1 MNENQPTAAAVTD
14 GNGLTPEQQ
23 HLLQQATSH
32 DSPFDYIVVG
42 SGAGGGPL
50 ACRLA
55 LANKRVLLIEAGQDP
70 AEAKSADYP
79 TAEPGEIHNIPGY
92 HGAATEDKELSWQFS
107 VRHYE
112 NDARQ
117 VADPKYDAR
126 RDPSRPEYNKETT
139 VPGSPE
145 ASPPLPGATP
155 SVRNK
160 GKGGVFY
167 PRSSGIGGCTGHHAM
182 IVVRPNDRD
191 WEHIADVTGDD
202 SWRAAK
208 MQPYFARFERCLY
221 LDTARHF
228 LAKVMGPI
236 SRLLQWLARFWN
248 PRAVLEGGGHGK
260 EGWQPTSLIAPE
272 LVLRIIKTDKRFTK
286 VLLTAALEV
295 AERSGRLFAWLRRLF
310 IQFGSVRPFDPND
323 TGTRRRTPE
332 GSFLIPLGIESGE
345 AVDEIGGALIGR
357 RTGVREFILRTQKE
371 KPHNLVV
378 ARGVLAQRVLF
389 ADGGDV
395 PKAIGVECVEGD
407 HLYAASPLHDPEK
420 LPNAANERDKA
431 RFLRYFTKGE
441 VILCGGAFNTPQLLM
456 LSGIG
461 ERAHLKQHGIRCVV
475 DLPGVGRNL
484 QDRYEIAVISEMKE
498 DFTTLK
504 GVSFTP
510 GDERDPAR
518 LEWLRKKSGLYATNG
533 GSLAIIRRSAAAD
546 GPEPDLFTFGVPVAF
561 RGYYWNWSRELLRS
575 DKRLN
580 DQTGPDGRDAR
591 RNLWTWVILKAYT
604 RNHGGVVRLRSP
616 NAFDTPEICFHSF
629 DEGAVAHWE
638 KDVTALIEAVRDVRA
653 INARARQRRPGLFVR
668 EIQPGASLADCGDQ
682 PPDHQSELG
691 EWIKNEAWGHHACGT
706 CRIGSDPW
714 QADAAGLKDRDAVL
728 DSKFRVHGVQ
738 GLRVVDASVF
748 PRIPGYFILAP
759 VFMISEKAAD
769 VLIEEPKV
777 ELFPEAVRHAEME
790 AVRARRA
797 RAGVDPQAGVVGVA
811 LSGGGIRSAT
821 FALGVMQ
828 GLAAKNRL
836 RHVDYLS
843 TVSGGGFTGSFVGR
857 LFTRPRIKQAGDP
870 CGRVQDILT
879 NESSAPLNWLRSHG
893 NYILAS
899 GRDDIVQALGVFFR
913 GVFSVHV
920 VIGAL
925 LFAAFALLCA
935 VGPALPA
942 RLQSPTALVGTRT
955 ESELKTGAPGVYA
968 LSGVPGEDQGSAGR
982 GTSSYDHRDS
992 RASAKAAVAVMPS
1005 SSWSISLWWWLPVA
1019 LFGLAILPMK
1029 LGYWLAPKPG
1039 SCRVHPP
1046 FALAVWLT
1054 LIGGAAGA
1062 LTLPGGFK
1070 WAAGGLVVLG
1080 LAWAWQEVVRKAPA
1094 DGRDAEAA
1102 RLREGTLV
1110 RNRLTRSLGE
1120 TLIVLGVLLAWVL
1133 IDTVARTIAGR
1144 GIAATLAIVTAA
1156 LAPALPVLRWIA
1168 SRMMQPSAKGGKF
1181 TQVTVGVVAVALGVF
1196 LVLVLDV
1203 LAHELF
1209 LRASAAWAWSVL
1221 GLALLFSIVLGR
1233 AFDLLNLSS
1242 LHAPYA
1248 ARLVRTFQGAT
1259 NEARLFAQESEPAR
1273 DIQVVHSD
1281 DDVAHSDYR
1290 PEECGGPLHLINVC
1304 ISETVDYA
1312 SQREIKERKG
1322 VPMSV
1327 GSVGVSVGRR
1337 FFATWSRPPGR
1348 LPWKRR
1354 LRLWLEGI
1362 ETDAHR
1368 CAALRALRPGEPDA
1382 FHPLARKDGQPTVP
1396 DSLTLGTWTAVS
1408 GAAFSTGTGRTTSWF
1423 MALLFGLVNLRLGY
1437 WWNSGTHAT
1446 ERPGRYPGNLW
1457 RRLKGLPGS
1466 IFRTQELLL
1475 AEWRARFA
1483 GPSRQYWNLSDGGHV
1498 ENTGLYELIRRRV
1511 PLMICAD
1518 ATRDPTYTFEDLAE
1532 LVRQARTDFG
1542 AEIEWLNPG
1551 DAQGTAA
1558 NPWAAIE
1565 AALPPNTELPGWVR
1579 QWMDPRAL
1587 GPLNK
1592 IRSKRRPCAA
1602 LGRVTFHEGADV
1614 CWLLLLKPGLTG
1626 IEPLDVTH
1634 HASAHPGFP
1643 QDPTLDQFFDDAQWE
1658 SYRKLGQG
1666 TASRVIQP
1674 P

>member
-1 MNENQPTAAAVTD
+1 MNENQPTAAAVTE

-32 DSPFDYIVVG
+32 DSPFDYIIVG

-55 LANKRVLLIEAGQDP
+55 VAGKKVLLIEAGQDP
-70 AEAKSADYP
+70 AEARSADYP
-79 TAEPGEIHNIPGY
+79 KAEPGEIHNIPGY
-92 HGAATEDKELSWQFS
+92 HGAATEDREMSWQFS

-126 RDPSRPEYNKETT
+126 RDPSSPDYNKETT
-139 VPGSPE
+139 APGSPE
-145 ASPPLPGATP
+145 ASPPLPGAAP
-155 SVRNK
+155 SVRTR

-221 LDTARHF
+221 VDEYRHF
-228 LAKVMGPI
+228 LAKVLGPI
-236 SRLLQWLARFWN
+236 SRFLQWLARFWD
-248 PRAVLEGGGHGK
+248 PRAVLDEGGHGR
-260 EGWQPTSLIAPE
+260 EGWQPTSLIAPQ
-272 LVLRIIKTDKRFTK
+272 LVRRIIKTDRRFTK

-295 AERSGRLFAWLRRLF
+295 AERTGRLFAWLHRLF

-323 TGTRRRTPE
+323 TGTRRATPE
-332 GSFLIPLGIESGE
+332 GSFLIPLGIESD
-345 AVDEIGGALIGR
+345 AARDENGRALRGR
-357 RTGVREFILRTQKE
+357 RAGLREFILRTQKE
-371 KPHNLVV
+371 RPQNLVV

-389 ADGGDV
+389 ADGGGV

-407 HLYAASPLHDPEK
+407 HLYAASPLHDPGKRPDPENEK
-420 LPNAANERDKA
+420 DRA
-431 RFLRYFTKGE
+431 RFVSYFTKGE
-441 VILCGGAFNTPQLLM
+441 VILCGGAFNSPQLLM

-461 ERAHLKQHGIRCVV
+461 ERAHLEAHGIRCVV

-498 DFTTLK
+498 DFATLK
-504 GVSFTP
+504 DVSFTP

-518 LEWLRKKSGLYATNG
+518 LEWLRQKSGLYATNG

-546 GPEPDLFTFGVPVAF
+546 GPEPDLFTFGVPAAF
-561 RGYYWNWSRELLRS
+561 RGYYWNWSRELLRAE
-575 DKRLN
+575 KRPN

-591 RNLWTWVILKAYT
+591 RNLWSWVILKAYT
-604 RNHGGVVRLRSP
+604 RNQGGIVRLRSP
-616 NAFDTPEICFHSF
+616 DAIDTPEICFHSF

-638 KDVTALIEAVRDVRA
+638 KDVAALIEAVRDARA
-653 INARARQRRPGLFVR
+653 INARVRQRRPGLFVR
-668 EIQPGASLADCGDQ
+668 EIQPGAGLADCGDQ

-691 EWIKNEAWGHHACGT
+691 NWIRNEAWGHHACGT
-706 CRIGSDPW
+706 CRMGSDPW
-714 QADAAGLKDRDAVL
+714 QADAARLNDEHAVL

-759 VFMISEKAAD
+759 IFMISEKAAD
-769 VLIEEPKV
+769 VLTGEAKDD
-777 ELFPEAVRHAEME
+777 LFPEAVRHAET
-790 AVRARRA
+790 AAIRTRRA

-843 TVSGGGFTGSFVGR
+843 TVSGGGFTGGFVGR
-857 LFTRPRIKQAGDP
+857 LFTRPRVREAGDP
-870 CGRVQDILT
+870 CGRVQDILAD
-879 NESSAPLNWLRSHG
+879 ESSAPLNWLRRHG

-913 GVFSVHV
+913 SVFSVHF
-920 VIGAL
+920 VIGTL

-942 RLQSPTALVGTRT
+942 RLQSPTALLGTPS
-955 ESELKTGAPGVYA
+955 ESELKTGVPGVYA
-968 LSGVPGEDQGSAGR
+968 LNVVSGGERDTAGR
-982 GTSSYDHRDS
+982 IALAHRDS
-992 RASAKAAVAVMPS
+992 PGSAKGAGAATTS
-1005 SSWSISLWWWLPVA
+1005 SGLSLSLWWWLPVA

-1029 LGYWLAPKPG
+1029 FGYWLAPKPG
-1039 SCRVHPP
+1039 SYRAHPP
-1046 FALAVWLT
+1046 FPLAAWLT
-1054 LIGGAAGA
+1054 LLGGAAGA

-1070 WAAGGLVVLG
+1070 WACGGLVILG
-1080 LAWAWQEVVRKAPA
+1080 LAWAWQELVRKAPA

-1110 RNRLTRSLGE
+1110 RNRLTRALGE
-1120 TLIVLGVLLAWVL
+1120 TLLVLGVLLAWVV
-1133 IDTVARTIAGR
+1133 IDSVARTVAGR
-1144 GIAATLAIVTAA
+1144 GITATLAIVTAA

-1168 SRMMQPSAKGGKF
+1168 SRMLQPSSKGGKSS
-1181 TQVTVGVVAVALGVF
+1181 QITVGIVAVALAVF
-1196 LVLVLDV
+1196 LLLVLDV

-1209 LRASAAWAWSVL
+1209 LRASAAWAWGVF

-1242 LHAPYA
+1242 LHAPYM
-1248 ARLVRTFQGAT
+1248 ARLVRAFLGAT
-1259 NEARLFAQESEPAR
+1259 NEARLFVHESEAAK

-1281 DDVAHSDYR
+1281 DDVPHSDYR

-1304 ISETVDYA
+1304 ISETLDHA

-1322 VPMSV
+1322 VAMSV

-1337 FFATWSRPPGR
+1337 FFAMWSPPPGR
-1348 LPWKRR
+1348 APWKRR

-1368 CAALRALRPGEPDA
+1368 AAALRALRAPGDPGA
-1382 FHPLARKDGQPTVP
+1382 FHPLARKDGLPTVP
-1396 DSLTLGTWTAVS
+1396 DSLTLGGWTAVS
-1408 GAAFSTGTGRTTSWF
+1408 GAAFSTGTGRATSWF
-1423 MALLFGLVNLRLGY
+1423 MALLCGLVNLRLGY

-1466 IFRTQELLL
+1466 IFRTQDLLL
-1475 AEWRARFA
+1475 AEWRARFT
-1483 GPSRQYWNLSDGGHV
+1483 GPSRQFWNLSDGGHV

-1518 ATRDPTYTFEDLAE
+1518 ATRDLTYTFEDLAE
-1532 LVRQARTDFG
+1532 LVRQARVDFG

-1551 DAQGTAA
+1551 DAQGAA
-1558 NPWAAIE
+1558 SEPWAAIE
-1565 AALPPNTELPGWVR
+1565 AALPPHTRLPGWVK

-1587 GPLNK
+1587 GPLQQISARGK
-1592 IRSKRRPCAA
+1592 CCAA
-1602 LGRVTFHEGADV
+1602 LGRVTYHEGADV

-1634 HASAHPGFP
+1634 HAAAHPGFP
-1643 QDPTLDQFFDDAQWE
+1643 QDPTLDQFFDDGQWE

-1666 TASRVIQP
+1666 IATSVIQP